1 MNAKMPYLID
11 GHNLIGQLSDIDLSD
26 PDDEAK
32 LVLKLRQY
40 AGRMRKKITVV
51 FDGGLEAGIEK
62 GLSTH
67 SVQVRFAAERSSA
80 DNVIRDIIYKM
91 KNPAGW
97 IVVSSDLAIRNI
109 AQQKRIPMMRADE
122 FAKILNSTLSSS
134 TKRKSRQAA
143 QSSSKKTNP
152 QLSKAEIDEWLD
164 IFSDDS
170 PSSES

>member
-1 MNAKMPYLID
+1 MPYLID
-11 GHNLIGQLSDIDLSD
+11 GHNLIGQLPDIDLSD
-26 PDDEAK
+26 PDDEVK

-67 SVQVRFAAERSSA
+67 SVQVRFAAKRSSA
-80 DNVIRDIIYKM
+80 DNVIRDIIYKT

-109 AQQKRIPMMRADE
+109 AHQKRMQMMRADE
-122 FAKILNSTLSSS
+122 FAKTLKSTLP
-134 TKRKSRQAA
+134 
-143 QSSSKKTNP
+143 SSKKRHVHQASQPSSKKINP

-164 IFSDDS
+164 IFGDDS
-170 PSSES
+170 SSSES

>member
-1 MNAKMPYLID
+1 MPYLID

-26 PDDEAK
+26 PDDEVK

-40 AGRMRKKITVV
+40 AGRVRKKMTVV

-62 GLSTH
+62 NLSTH

-80 DNVIRDIIYKM
+80 DNVIRELIYKT

-109 AQQKRIPMMRADE
+109 AHQKRMQMMRADE
-122 FAKILNSTLSSS
+122 FAKLLHSTLPSAK
-134 TKRKSRQAA
+134 KRHRQQAA
-143 QSSSKKTNP
+143 QPPSKKTNP

-164 IFSDDS
+164 LFSDDS
-170 PSSES
+170 SSPDS